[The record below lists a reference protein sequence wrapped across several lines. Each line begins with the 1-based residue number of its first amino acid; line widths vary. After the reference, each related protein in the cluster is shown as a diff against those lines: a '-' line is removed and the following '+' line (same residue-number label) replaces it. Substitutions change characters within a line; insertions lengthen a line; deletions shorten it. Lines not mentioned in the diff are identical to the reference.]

1 MLWWS
6 TALGVLDWSV
16 ASASESMGNAM
27 ETFYLKRAQQ
37 LCENSSAS
45 IGQGQLNLFLL
56 NLLVLGSSDTE
67 DNREVLTHTPLR
79 ALLEPPQVDL
89 VVFKLNKRALLSV
102 LISTLSLAYSVFTV
116 SNASVR

>member
-45 IGQGQLNLFLL
+45 IGQGQLNLFQL
-56 NLLVLGSSDTE
+56 NLLVLGSSNTE